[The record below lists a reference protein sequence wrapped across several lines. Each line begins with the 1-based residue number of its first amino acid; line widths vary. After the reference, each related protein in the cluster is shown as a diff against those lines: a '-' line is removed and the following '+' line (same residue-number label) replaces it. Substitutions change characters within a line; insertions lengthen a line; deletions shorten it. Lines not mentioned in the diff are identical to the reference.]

1 MASVNLRTDLDLDSP
16 TLVEGLPGVG
26 LVGKIA
32 TDHVVE
38 TFDMDLVASVDCD
51 GIPSVAVYDDDS
63 HDVVPPV
70 RIHVDESRN
79 LLALQSD
86 VPVARSGSSDFADC
100 LTTWFDSHDVTPLY
114 LSGLPEENHEMGDLP
129 AVFGIAS
136 GAGTTVLT
144 DHDIDTP
151 PERGVVGGPTG
162 ALVNRAAERGLD
174 AVSLVVESDP
184 QFPDPA
190 AARRLID
197 TAIAPITGLDIP
209 TDDLVD
215 RAEEIRD
222 QKEKLAQRMQEA
234 SEEESTQAKP
244 MRMFQ

>member
-1 MASVNLRTDLDLDSP
+1 MASVNLRTDLDLDDP

-32 TDHVVE
+32 TDHIVE
-38 TFDMDLVASVDCD
+38 TYDMELVASIDCD

-63 HDVVPPV
+63 RDVVPPV
-70 RIHVDESRN
+70 RIHADESRD

-114 LSGLPEENHEMGDLP
+114 LSGLPDENHEPGDLP
-129 AVFGIAS
+129 AVFGIGS
-136 GAGTTVLT
+136 GDGTDRLA

-162 ALVNRAAERGLD
+162 ALVNRAAETDLD
-174 AVSLVVESDP
+174 AVALVVESDP

-197 TAIAPITGLDIP
+197 HAIEPLANIDVP

-215 RAEEIRD
+215 RAEDIRT
-222 QKEKLAQRMQEA
+222 QKEQLAQQMQDA
-234 SEEESTQAKP
+234 DEEESTQARP